1 MGECPHCENKRCKCA
16 PQEIRDKFFLN
27 LRGEEMDINEGPC
40 IVTLRE
46 SQFCEKAKETED
58 LSKLLRKLRATY
70 ALVES
75 DWGSRK
81 RYFTGGIDLDHAG
94 KEWAVPFFWEK
105 PPSVKGCV
113 VGTYYF
119 SNLAP
124 RQVWEAITDFHNPWN
139 LRRYIFFR
147 NNCQMMERNL
157 LENLGLH
164 ISRYDRVPLVNPRR
178 RGEKNEK
185 IERFKCSFVTSSSN
199 NYKFT
204 LSVSD
209 TPECN
214 MCYMQGND
222 GKNVTLD
229 LDENLGE
236 IMECHLGES
245 LSGPAEESIEKI
257 KLLRQEANQ
266 KANEKKRN
274 EKRKKINKKEEKF
287 NKKIV
292 KDNGN
297 KKNKNDKIK
306 KENNKKEEMNRNPEE
321 KFHKKEEEE
330 FNKKNAKDHSNKKN
344 KNNTIKKVKKNQE
357 KEKGKKIKKKNKNP
371 EERENRKEKTTTTRI
386 EELEREIAELRREK
400 EDLQEE
406 NRYLKDCLRRQDRH
420 KRKKLWKNRKEI
432 KPLKKDLLREEQI
445 NDLLMRLFTQEER
458 IKEKKEHIQKR
469 RIYNWE
475 GIERTS
481 KSSPEKTKTHQLTN
495 EVYYAYKFDVDM
507 KKYDGKNEIIR
518 CECRQYDKSESRRFE
533 YISVSQRSARKRGG
547 GERENREETQK
558 KEYQESGGRD
568 GEWKEED

>member
-1 MGECPHCENKRCKCA
+1 
-16 PQEIRDKFFLN
+16 
-27 LRGEEMDINEGPC
+27 MDINEGPC

-46 SQFCEKAKETED
+46 SQFCEKAKENED
-58 LSKLLRKLRATY
+58 LSKLLRKLRATH

-81 RYFTGGIDLDHAG
+81 RYFAGGIDLDHAG
-94 KEWAVPFFWEK
+94 
-105 PPSVKGCV
+105 
-113 VGTYYF
+113 
-119 SNLAP
+119 
-124 RQVWEAITDFHNPWN
+124 
-139 LRRYIFFR
+139 
-147 NNCQMMERNL
+147 
-157 LENLGLH
+157 
-164 ISRYDRVPLVNPRR
+164 
-178 RGEKNEK
+178 
-185 IERFKCSFVTSSSN
+185 
-199 NYKFT
+199 
-204 LSVSD
+204 
-209 TPECN
+209 
-214 MCYMQGND
+214 
-222 GKNVTLD
+222 
-229 LDENLGE
+229 
-236 IMECHLGES
+236 ES
-245 LSGPAEESIEKI
+245 LSCAAEESIEKI

-266 KANEKKRN
+266 KANEKERN
-274 EKRKKINKKEEKF
+274 EKRKKIKKKEEKF

-306 KENNKKEEMNRNPEE
+306 KENNKREEMNRNPEE

-406 NRYLKDCLRRQDRH
+406 NRYLKDCLRKQDRH

-445 NDLLMRLFTQEER
+445 NDLLMGLFTQEER
-458 IKEKKEHIQKR
+458 IKEKKEHIEKR

-475 GIERTS
+475 GIDRTS

-495 EVYYAYKFDVDM
+495 EFYYAYEFDVDM

-518 CECRQYDKSESRRFE
+518 CECRHHDKSESRRFE
-533 YISVSQRSARKRGG
+533 YISVSQRSARKRSKPI
-547 GERENREETQK
+547 ERQALNAKCIPAFQVKANNLQDGLSEGK
-558 KEYQESGGRD
+558 KSHLFQYAVFLDKYSLYAKEAIIQHQESFKWQPCILSQSD
-568 GEWKEED
+568 Y

>member
-1 MGECPHCENKRCKCA
+1 
-16 PQEIRDKFFLN
+16 
-27 LRGEEMDINEGPC
+27 MDINEGPC

-46 SQFCEKAKETED
+46 SQFCEKAKENED

-70 ALVES
+70 ALVEF

-81 RYFTGGIDLDHAG
+81 RYFAGGISLDHAV
-94 KEWAVPFFWEK
+94 KEWAVPFYWEK
-105 PPSVKGCV
+105 LPSDKGCV

-124 RQVWEAITDFHNPWN
+124 RQVWEAITDLHNPWN

-147 NNCQMMERNL
+147 NNCQMMARNL

-164 ISRYDRVPLVNPRR
+164 ISRYNRVPLVNPRR
-178 RGEKNEK
+178 RGEKNVK
-185 IERFKCSFVTSSSN
+185 IERFKCSFVTSSN

-204 LSVSD
+204 SSVSD

-222 GKNVTLD
+222 WKNVTLD

-236 IMECHLGES
+236 ILECHLGES
-245 LSGPAEESIEKI
+245 LSCAAEESIEKI

-266 KANEKKRN
+266 KANEKERN
-274 EKRKKINKKEEKF
+274 EKRKKIKKKEEKF

-297 KKNKNDKIK
+297 
-306 KENNKKEEMNRNPEE
+306 
-321 KFHKKEEEE
+321 
-330 FNKKNAKDHSNKKN
+330 
-344 KNNTIKKVKKNQE
+344 
-357 KEKGKKIKKKNKNP
+357 KKNKNP

-432 KPLKKDLLREEQI
+432 KPLKKDLLREEPI

-475 GIERTS
+475 GIDRTS

-495 EVYYAYKFDVDM
+495 EFYYAYEFDVDM

-518 CECRQYDKSESRRFE
+518 CECRHHDKSESRRFE
-533 YISVSQRSARKRGG
+533 YISVSQRSARKSKHPVEVFGVRLGCG
-547 GERENREETQK
+547 RCFLLRIFNRIDAIRK
-558 KEYQESGGRD
+558 FIKSRPISIICGPKFVIVPLD
-568 GEWKEED
+568 KEEEEK